1 VTCELG
7 ACALRDA
14 GPDLDGRTVATVQS
28 VQSVRNMLGE
38 GRVVAA
44 DRLTRYGMG

>member
-1 VTCELG
+1 VTSELG
-7 ACALRDA
+7 ACGLRDA

-28 VQSVRNMLGE
+28 VRNMLEE

-44 DRLTRYGMG
+44 VRLTRDGMG